1 MNTVEVTYEQA
12 KMDIEE
18 FFNANIER
26 FPMSA
31 AFCTWGRFDSPETV
45 IEEWRDSLNDNVSE
59 SLDSILIRHDN
70 VFHDRKD

>member
-1 MNTVEVTYEQA
+1 
-12 KMDIEE
+12 MDIEE

-59 SLDSILIRHDN
+59 SLDSILLRHDN
-70 VFHDRKD
+70 VFYD

>member
-31 AFCTWGRFDSPETV
+31 AFALGVGLIVLRLWLRSGV
-45 IEEWRDSLNDNVSE
+45 IL
-59 SLDSILIRHDN
+59 
-70 VFHDRKD
+70 

>member
-1 MNTVEVTYEQA
+1 MNAIEVTYEQA

-31 AFCTWGRFDSPETV
+31 AFFGLGVGLTV
-45 IEEWRDSLNDNVSE
+45 LRL
-59 SLDSILIRHDN
+59 
-70 VFHDRKD
+70 

>member
-18 FFNANIER
+18 FFNSNIER

-31 AFCTWGRFDSPETV
+31 AFCTWEK
-45 IEEWRDSLNDNVSE
+45 I
-59 SLDSILIRHDN
+59 
-70 VFHDRKD
+70 

>member
-12 KMDIEE
+12 KMDVEE

-31 AFCTWGRFDSPETV
+31 AFCAWGRFDSPETV
-45 IEEWRDSLNDNVSE
+45 IEEWCDSLNDNVSE
-59 SLDSILIRHDN
+59 SLDSILLRRDN
-70 VFHDRKD
+70 VFHD

>member
-18 FFNANIER
+18 FFNASIER

-59 SLDSILIRHDN
+59 SLDSILLRHDN
-70 VFHDRKD
+70 VFHD